1 MEGEPM
7 RVAYVAGDGPLEGWA
22 YAMDRRLV
30 LNEELELA
38 VKDGYSA
45 VYRVG
50 QGCKLWFVHLLP
62 PT

>member
-1 MEGEPM
+1 M
-7 RVAYVAGDGPLEGWA
+7 RVAYTAGDGPLEGWA
-22 YAMDRRLV
+22 YTVERRLQ

-50 QGCKLWFVHLLP
+50 QGCKLWFVNLLP
-62 PT
+62 PVA